1 MSDIGDLPKHTFLSR
16 VFGVNQSSKEGA
28 NSRPLF
34 NDDTQEN
41 NFGLDGFDE
50 SYPQDNDSGFTSHAF
65 QSHTSIHS
73 TESSDETDDEETG
86 DAAHIDVSKLKAK
99 NTVVKVAN
107 TKRPTDSE
115 SAGKSKLETRRK
127 DDHVQSNQVPKNRL
141 GQNRIPTSETEI
153 ESESEAEP
161 GIHSEEDEEEE
172 EEEEEGIFRYNPQ
185 KEAIRKQLQSQ
196 FEEDNMV
203 DLVPESLLLGNGN
216 ASESRTTH
224 PSFRERLGRS
234 IMEGIKET
242 EESIGPSLS
251 QMRSKVRTFAKNK
264 LPKMSAIQQSYR
276 RLPSENNTLDEVEM
290 NGFGNSRARGNASSQ
305 RANGLAGKIPI
316 LSPMERALWI
326 WANVTN
332 LDLFFLDV
340 YQYYTGNG
348 FQCILLKRLS
358 EMGVVVFIVVLTSYM
373 GNCVDYSKLLSGK
386 ATKLSEVT
394 IAQCHTKMGSGQ
406 KMLYIALFAIFS
418 VRAFNGYRKLRE
430 YKGIKLFYNYLLGI
444 SDDELQTI
452 GWPEIVRKIMILRD
466 QNTNAVVSGNTAV
479 DDNMET
485 TDLSSKKKLS
495 AHDIANRLMRKDNYM
510 IALFNK
516 DILAQQ
522 LKIPGLNTY
531 FLTKTMEWNLKL
543 CIFDYLFDSEGQL
556 KTSVMDE
563 HSRLKMS
570 QQLSKRFQLAGM
582 LSVIITPPLVLYFL
596 LYYFLR
602 FFYQFKSDPG
612 SMSTR
617 EFSPYAYWKLREF
630 NELPHIFRK
639 RLRLSVE
646 GSNAY
651 LNQFPK
657 EKMDIVLRFVSFISG
672 SFVALLACLTVLGHE
687 NFLNFELTE
696 GRTVLFYMSA
706 FGTLFTICRSA
717 LSDVNSV
724 FDPEASLRY
733 VAQFTHYLPRS
744 WEGRYHSEA
753 VRSEF
758 CKLFNLKIVLV
769 LKEIASLIMLPYFLY
784 FRLPSASKR
793 IVDFFREFSV
803 HVDNIGYV
811 CSFATFHFD
820 NADRPTNIYLGKS
833 DKWDKDNVINDY
845 YASNDNKMVRSYLY
859 FLESYGNGNLVGNH
873 SKAPKLQHEIP
884 SLAINSKKHNVSK
897 DDGNNANAHFVN
909 TNIPVQ
915 AQYQATTSSQNIHHR
930 LSPGKQQVTA
940 ASIYSSGYPD
950 QLEETTAGLSP
961 DTKHYLKNMSNSYLL
976 GDSFENSNTDYSHNH
991 NNNGKGKLKNS
1002 GGVLA
1007 LLNGVYKQPDKRA
1020 EPL

>member
-1 MSDIGDLPKHTFLSR
+1 MSDIGELPKHTFLSR

-34 NDDTQEN
+34 NDDTQ
-41 NFGLDGFDE
+41 
-50 SYPQDNDSGFTSHAF
+50 DNDFASDVFDGSYQPANNSEFANHAL

-73 TESSDETDDEETG
+73 TESSDETDNEDSASVAHSEAFKSEGHDSTG
-86 DAAHIDVSKLKAK
+86 EVSVTKQLKGSV
-99 NTVVKVAN
+99 TT
-107 TKRPTDSE
+107 TKPKSKIQQTDSINLQTPHLP
-115 SAGKSKLETRRK
+115 SDKQT
-127 DDHVQSNQVPKNRL
+127 
-141 GQNRIPTSETEI
+141 QNGIPTSETEV
-153 ESESEAEP
+153 ESDDEPESRL
-161 GIHSEEDEEEE
+161 HSDN
-172 EEEEEGIFRYNPQ
+172 EEGDGDNGVSRYNPQ
-185 KEAIRKQLQSQ
+185 KDQIRKQLQSQ

-203 DLVPESLLLGNGN
+203 DLVPESLLLGDDNPMGN
-216 ASESRTTH
+216 SFRAPQ
-224 PSFRERLGRS
+224 PSFREKLGQS
-234 IMEGIKET
+234 IMYGIKET
-242 EESIGPSLS
+242 GESIGPTLNRMKSS
-251 QMRSKVRTFAKNK
+251 VRTFAKKK
-264 LPKMSAIQQSYR
+264 LPRISALQQSYR
-276 RLPSENNTLDEVEM
+276 RLPPISDNITDVEM
-290 NGFGNSRARGNASSQ
+290 NRFGSNGIRNNHTSSTGTSR
-305 RANGLAGKIPI
+305 LAGRIPV

-332 LDLFFLDV
+332 LDLFFRDV

-348 FQCILLKRLS
+348 FQCILLKKISDL
-358 EMGVVVFIVVLTSYM
+358 GIAVFIVALTSFM
-373 GNCVDYSKLLSGK
+373 GNCVDYSKLLKGK
-386 ATKLSEVT
+386 ATKLSEVKVD
-394 IAQCHTKMGSGQ
+394 QCYAKMGFGQ
-406 KMLYIALFAIFS
+406 KMLYIILFIICFIRIFNS
-418 VRAFNGYRKLRE
+418 YRKMRE

-444 SDDELQTI
+444 TDDELQTI

-466 QNTNAVVSGNTAV
+466 QNTNAVVSGNTTLN
-479 DDNMET
+479 DSIEM

-495 AHDIANRLMRKDNYM
+495 AHDIANRLMRRDNYM

-522 LKIPGLNTY
+522 LKIPGLNAY

-556 KTSVMDE
+556 KAAVMDE
-563 HSRLKMS
+563 HHRLKMAEH
-570 QQLSKRFQLAGM
+570 LTKRFQLAGL

-630 NELPHIFRK
+630 NELPHIFSK

-672 SFVALLACLTVLGHE
+672 SFVALLACLTIFGHE

-717 LSDVNSV
+717 LSDVNTV

-744 WEGRYHSEA
+744 WEGRYHSET
-753 VRSEF
+753 VRAEF

-769 LKEIASLIMLPYFLY
+769 LKEIASLIILPYFLY

-803 HVDNIGYV
+803 HIDNLGYV
-811 CSFATFHFD
+811 CSFATFAFHD
-820 NADRPTNIYLGKS
+820 ENKPTNIYLGKS
-833 DKWDKDNVINDY
+833 DKWDKDETINDY
-845 YASNDNKMVRSYLY
+845 YASNDNKMVKSYLY
-859 FLESYGNGNLVGNH
+859 FLESYGNDNPLRNGT
-873 SKAPKLQHEIP
+873 KAPKLQHKITP
-884 SLAINSKKHNVSK
+884 LARNLAKQTTTISNDERNRN
-897 DDGNNANAHFVN
+897 NNAPTNVKDTIQTQYQ
-909 TNIPVQ
+909 TNIP
-915 AQYQATTSSQNIHHR
+915 SHNIHHR
-930 LSPGKQQVTA
+930 LSPGKQQATS

-950 QLEETTAGLSP
+950 RLEETTAGLSS
-961 DTKHYLKNMSNSYLL
+961 DTKHYLKNMNNSYLL
-976 GDSFENSNTDYSHNH
+976 GDPFENHGPAY
-991 NNNGKGKLKNS
+991 NNNVNKNDGKMKLTDS
-1002 GGVLA
+1002 GGVLG
-1007 LLNGVYKQPDKRA
+1007 LLNGVYKQPSN
-1020 EPL
+1020 